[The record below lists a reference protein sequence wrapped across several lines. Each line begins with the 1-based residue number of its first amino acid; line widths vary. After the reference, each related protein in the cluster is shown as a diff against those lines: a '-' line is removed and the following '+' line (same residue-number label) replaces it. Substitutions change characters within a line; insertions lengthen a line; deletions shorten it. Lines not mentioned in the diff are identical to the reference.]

1 MCRCRLCLV
10 VVWQLGGTPW
20 VQLRALAK
28 HLDNHLKSNPQPN
41 MLGFNDVKNLA
52 GHIRS
57 AESSKSHEASKDV
70 PTNLGKR
77 ERVSKEDRNLMV
89 WLTGAVNNVAE
100 SLKQPVKEDSTFYGD
115 LYAAVMGVPG
125 FTEEA
130 LMYMPCH
137 TFLITSP
144 NVTHS
149 C

>member
-1 MCRCRLCLV
+1 MQIVFGSGVATRRYSMGSTEGFGKAPR
-10 VVWQLGGTPW
+10 QSPEI
-20 VQLRALAK
+20 Q
-28 HLDNHLKSNPQPN
+28 SSQPN
-41 MLGFNDVKNLA
+41 MLGFNDVENLA

-57 AESSKSHEASKDV
+57 AESSKFHEASKDV

-77 ERVSKEDRNLMV
+77 ERVSEEDRNLMV

-100 SLKQPVKEDSTFYGD
+100 SLKQPVKEDCTFYGD